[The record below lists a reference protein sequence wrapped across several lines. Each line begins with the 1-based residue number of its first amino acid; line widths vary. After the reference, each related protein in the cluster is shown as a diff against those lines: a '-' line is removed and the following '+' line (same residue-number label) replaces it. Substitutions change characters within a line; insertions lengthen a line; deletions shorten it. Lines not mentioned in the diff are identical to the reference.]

1 MDIKFLSLALAT
13 SYLLGSIPNAVW
25 VGKVSF
31 NVDVREHG
39 SGNAGATNT
48 LRVLGK
54 KAGIVVLLL
63 DFLKGLAASSLMF
76 LQSDI
81 QYGTQEFRQIQLIL
95 GLAAVIGH
103 VFPVFAR
110 FKGGKGIATLIGMV
124 VGVSWPVSLLCAITF
139 VLIVWISKYISL
151 GSILGTLFS
160 PIFVRMKYGQDET
173 FFMYFCC
180 LMALMVIYTHR
191 SNIKRLREGTESRF
205 SFGKKPE
212 IEGKVK

>member
-25 VGKVSF
+25 VGKVFF

-180 LMALMVIYTHR
+180 LMALMVIYTHK

>member
-1 MDIKFLSLALAT
+1 MDIKFLSLALVT

-25 VGKVSF
+25 VGKVFF

-95 GLAAVIGH
+95 GLVAVIGH

-151 GSILGTLFS
+151 GSMLGTLFS

-173 FFMYFCC
+173 FFVYFCC

-191 SNIKRLREGTESRF
+191 SNIIRLREGTESRF